1 MFKFFVLFSFV
12 FVTGEALANAGCGS
26 ILTKLHS
33 GSSEPRAVNLKKA
46 QEVAEDY
53 VNRKIASEVLTD
65 PGVELAF
72 EHAGEMD
79 QLGTLPFGVKQ
90 QQEDLI
96 SEAIEEALLA
106 RGMSPGQAQRAAKG
120 WTKAMLR
127 EGILPK

>member
-1 MFKFFVLFSFV
+1 MFKILFLFSLV
-12 FVTGEALANAGCGS
+12 FSLGKGGAETGCGS
-26 ILTKLHS
+26 ILAKLHS
-33 GSSEPRAVNLKKA
+33 GSTEPRPVNLKKA
-46 QEVAEDY
+46 QEIAEDY

-72 EHAGEMD
+72 EHAVEMD

-90 QQEDLI
+90 QQEELI

-106 RGMSPGQAQRAAKG
+106 RGMSPGQAQKAAKG
-120 WTKAMLR
+120 WTKAMLK